1 MACVEIPV
9 RYVALLSDM
18 VAKTHKLN
26 CKSCSYHDHVTAVVV
41 SDALMGTQVCRWP
54 LCSHVD
60 CYGRRSS
67 AFWCH

>member
-41 SDALMGTQVCRWP
+41 SDALMGTQVC
-54 LCSHVD
+54 
-60 CYGRRSS
+60 
-67 AFWCH
+67 